1 MQAAN
6 PHFTRLS
13 SNIRLHCEG
22 WTLED
27 TMRQVAIAVA
37 SIFTVAAPAAN
48 AAYDKYGNWYDPAP
62 REYRS
67 VDYDRYHDTARVI
80 DSTPVYEASGGRE
93 ECWNP
98 RNGRFEERQ
107 RSSGG
112 GAKGAAIG
120 ALAGGVLGHQFG
132 DSSGGRDRAT
142 GAGAIIGGLLGYQ
155 IDKNRNEEDNATDL
169 DTSRCRV
176 IAAGPQQLRGYDVR
190 YRYNGNEYVARMDRN
205 PGRRVVIGQ
214 DVQADGTPLYTPE
227 RPTYSW
233 R

>member
-1 MQAAN
+1 MASL
-6 PHFTRLS
+6 FT
-13 SNIRLHCEG
+13 
-22 WTLED
+22 
-27 TMRQVAIAVA
+27 VVA
-37 SIFTVAAPAAN
+37 SAAN
-48 AAYDKYGNWYDPAP
+48 AAYDRNGNWYDPAP
-62 REYRS
+62 REYRA

-80 DSTPVYEASGGRE
+80 ASSPVYEAQGGRE

-98 RNGRFEERQ
+98 RARRFEERVN
-107 RSSGG
+107 RSGN
-112 GAKGAAIG
+112 GAKGAALG

-155 IDKNRNEEDNATDL
+155 IDKNRNENDNATDL

-176 IAAGPQQLRGYDVR
+176 VAAGPKNLMGYDVR
-190 YRYNGNEYVARMDRN
+190 YQYGGNEYVARMDHN

-214 DVQADGTPLYTPE
+214 DVRDDGTPVDAAIQ
-227 RPTYSW
+227 PTYSW

>member
-1 MQAAN
+1 MNKAA
-6 PHFTRLS
+6 L
-13 SNIRLHCEG
+13 
-22 WTLED
+22 
-27 TMRQVAIAVA
+27 AVA
-37 SIFTVAAPAAN
+37 ALFATAGSAAY
-48 AAYDKYGNWYDPAP
+48 AAYDRYGNWYDPAP

-80 DSTPVYEASGGRE
+80 DSSPVYEATSGHE
-93 ECWNP
+93 ECWNT
-98 RNGRFEERQ
+98 RNNRFEARQ
-107 RSSGG
+107 DSDRGN

-155 IDKNRNEEDNATDL
+155 IEKNRTENEGNLGDL
-169 DTSRCRV
+169 DTRRCRMV
-176 IAAGPQQLRGYDVR
+176 ADGNRSLVGYDVR
-190 YRYNGNEYVARMDRN
+190 YRYDGNEYVARMDHN

-214 DVQADGTPLYTPE
+214 DVNPDGTPMVQATQPS
-227 RPTYSW
+227 YSW